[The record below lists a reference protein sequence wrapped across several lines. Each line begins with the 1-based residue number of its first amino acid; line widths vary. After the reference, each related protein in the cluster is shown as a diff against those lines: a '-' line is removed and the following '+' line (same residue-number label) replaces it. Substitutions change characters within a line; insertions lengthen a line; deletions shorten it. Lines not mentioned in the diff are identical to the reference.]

1 MTNIPSAIG
10 GTSSF
15 WESGTVREKGSA
27 VALGGQGIFRF
38 IFFFCSA
45 CAPGEGAEGK
55 MNFIYGS
62 TGTVVDPNG
71 PLMSRDDSVRDK
83 EMLGG
88 RGTGVA
94 PGYDCLAGV
103 VQNRRLH
110 VDNVRRVATLIFS
123 STKRERGKV
132 GGQRNQL
139 LTSQPTSTNSRE
151 NRKEERMSLCPP
163 YAPFFGFAGVAASV
177 SPLLSRNTVDVFC
190 SFGLE

>member
-1 MTNIPSAIG
+1 
-10 GTSSF
+10 
-15 WESGTVREKGSA
+15 
-27 VALGGQGIFRF
+27 
-38 IFFFCSA
+38 
-45 CAPGEGAEGK
+45 

-103 VQNRRLH
+103 VQNPRLH

-123 STKRERGKV
+123 FTKRERGKV

-139 LTSQPTSTNSRE
+139 SLTDFAADLDKFQ
-151 NRKEERMSLCPP
+151 RK
-163 YAPFFGFAGVAASV
+163 
-177 SPLLSRNTVDVFC
+177 
-190 SFGLE
+190 